1 MGKIYTKTGD
11 DGTTG
16 LLSGDRVKKSNIR
29 LKTYGELDHLNSMVG
44 SLVQLVDEKNTK
56 VLIQIQNRIFDLGSL
71 LACDAESRDKFKLKN
86 IASEDITE
94 LESIIDEYTL
104 KLPPLKNFIL
114 PGGSE
119 AASRA
124 HLCRTQTRNV
134 ERLMVELNDDAGE
147 LPINSIEFINRLSD
161 FFFSLARM
169 INFEANKKEIEWSL

>member
-1 MGKIYTKTGD
+1 MSKIYTKTGD

-29 LKTYGELDHLNSMVG
+29 LKTYGELDHLNSVVG
-44 SLVQLVDEKNTK
+44 NLVQVVDQDKSEI
-56 VLIQIQNRIFDLGSL
+56 LIEIQNKLFDLGSL
-71 LACDAESRDKFKLKN
+71 LACDAESREKFRLKN
-86 IASEDITE
+86 ISIKDIETLEKQIDSHTE
-94 LESIIDEYTL
+94 

-134 ERLMVELNDDAGE
+134 ERLMVELKDEVSE
-147 LPINSIEFINRLSD
+147 LPVNSIEFINRLSD
-161 FFFSLARM
+161 YFFSLGRM

>member
-1 MGKIYTKTGD
+1 MAKIYTKTGD

-29 LKTYGELDHLNSMVG
+29 LKTYGELDHLNSVVG
-44 SLVQLVDEKNTK
+44 NLVQTVNEENSK
-56 VLIQIQNRIFDLGSL
+56 VLIEIQNKLFDLGSL
-71 LACDAESRDKFKLKN
+71 LACDSKSREKFKLKN
-86 IASEDITE
+86 IELKDIE
-94 LESIIDEYTL
+94 VLESYIDLHTE
-104 KLPPLKNFIL
+104 KLPALKNFIL

-124 HLCRTQTRNV
+124 HLCRSQARNV
-134 ERLMVELNDDAGE
+134 ERLMVELRDEVGE
-147 LPINSIEFINRLSD
+147 LPVYSIEFINRLSD